1 MIILIS
7 PCRQRCHQTWL
18 TLSYSTLTENF
29 MLVIIPDV
37 LNSEE
42 IGLIQQLMASA
53 NFREGTASAGN
64 EARRVKHNHEMFI
77 SEIET
82 QRLNNLV
89 MGNLVRNPAYIAAAF
104 AKKIA
109 TPFYA
114 KYTTGMF
121 YGNHID
127 DPVMGPPNQRYRT
140 DISIT
145 IFLND
150 PEDYEGGE
158 LVISTTYGEQKV
170 KLPAGQAV
178 LYPSSSTHRVAEVT
192 SGERLVAVTWLQS
205 TVRDPAKREILY
217 NLAQAR
223 ETMLQNTPT
232 SKELELL
239 SNSYVNLLRMWS
251 DI

>member
-1 MIILIS
+1 
-7 PCRQRCHQTWL
+7 
-18 TLSYSTLTENF
+18 
-29 MLVIIPDV
+29 MLVTIPEV
-37 LNSEE
+37 LNKEE
-42 IGLIQQLMASA
+42 ISLIQDLMATA
-53 NFREGTASAGN
+53 NFREGSATAGD
-64 EARRVKHNHEMFI
+64 EAVRVKNNHEMFI

-89 MGNLVRNPAYIAAAF
+89 MGKLVRNPTYVAAAF

-114 KYTTGMF
+114 KYTAGMY

-127 DPVMGPPNQRYRT
+127 DPIMGPPNQRYRT

-145 IFLND
+145 IFLNEAD
-150 PEDYEGGE
+150 DYDGGE
-158 LVISTTYGEQKV
+158 LVISTAFGEQKV
-170 KLPAGQAV
+170 KLNAGDAV

-192 SGERLVAVTWLQS
+192 RGQRLVAVTWLQS
-205 TVRDPAKREILY
+205 SIRDPAKREILY
-217 NLAQAR
+217 NLSQAR
-223 ETMLQNTPT
+223 ETLIQTSPG
-232 SKELELL
+232 SKELEQL

>member
-1 MIILIS
+1 
-7 PCRQRCHQTWL
+7 
-18 TLSYSTLTENF
+18 
-29 MLVIIPDV
+29 MLVTIPEV
-37 LNSEE
+37 LNKEDISV
-42 IGLIQQLMASA
+42 IQDLMASA
-53 NFREGTASAGN
+53 SFREGTTSAGS
-64 EARRVKHNHEMFI
+64 EAIRVKNNHEMFI
-77 SEIET
+77 SEVEA

-89 MGNLVRNPAYIAAAF
+89 MGKLVQNPTYIAAAF

-114 KYTTGMF
+114 KYSEGMY

-145 IFLND
+145 IFLNEPD
-150 PEDYEGGE
+150 DYDGGE
-158 LVISTTYGEQKV
+158 LTISTTFGEQQV
-170 KLPAGQAV
+170 KLNAGDAV
-178 LYPSSSTHRVAEVT
+178 LYPSSSTHQVAEVT
-192 SGERLVAVTWLQS
+192 RGERLVAVTWLQS

-217 NLAQAR
+217 NLSQAR
-223 ETMLQNTPT
+223 ETLIEKSPD